1 LGQTVGSGKFGDVYL
16 CRHKATGCLFAL
28 KKIFKSVIRDY
39 GMESQFALEL
49 KLLYVLDHPNIVK
62 LYGHFQDEY
71 HVFLLMEYL

>member
-1 LGQTVGSGKFGDVYL
+1 
-16 CRHKATGCLFAL
+16 
-28 KKIFKSVIRDY
+28 
-39 GMESQFALEL
+39 MESQFALEL